1 MDDMV
6 STRKK
11 RVETFKKEREI
22 SGVLERK
29 EDLEERPHHRETI
42 SPLGLS
48 ARPQREPLISSRQNR
63 SLGGGRF
70 PKKTLAVLSGLILVG
85 LLITFFTSVRVT
97 IIPEKEERVVAS
109 LLTLTT
115 YKTTASSTLSF
126 TEYSSGGESASEEVS
141 VSGTESVSKKAS
153 GEIVILNSYSA
164 SPVRLIANTRFL
176 APNGNIYRIT
186 DAVNVPGMRKE
197 GGTTTPG
204 TLTVR
209 VYADQPGPNYN
220 LKLTDFTIPGF
231 KGEAQFEKV
240 IARSKT
246 EMTGG
251 EEGLVPVLRE
261 EEAAAARERLKK
273 TVTERL
279 SRKKTSELPQG
290 FVVIP
295 SASEI
300 IWTEKVGAVGTNNK
314 VALLVTG
321 ELQGKLVEEEDLL
334 RSLFGED
341 ATRFTIE
348 SLDGATFLTEDGGTA
363 DRLRVN
369 VTGKLS
375 LVAKVP
381 TDELKTKILGKK
393 KGELSALFGA
403 YSGIAEARVNFF
415 PFWARRVPD
424 NQARVTVTITTLP

>member
-1 MDDMV
+1 MV

-11 RVETFKKEREI
+11 RAETPKEERE
-22 SGVLERK
+22 VRPTLVE
-29 EDLEERPHHRETI
+29 EEEVEERPRLRETT

-48 ARPQREPLISSRQNR
+48 ARPVREPLMVSRQRR

-70 PKKTLAVLSGLILVG
+70 PKKTIGVLGGVILVG
-85 LLITFFTSVRVT
+85 LLITFFTSVRVSIT
-97 IIPEKEERVVAS
+97 PEKEERTVDET
-109 LLTLTT
+109 LILTT
-115 YKTTASSTLSF
+115 NKTTASSTLSF

-141 VSGTESVSKKAS
+141 ARGTERVSRKAS
-153 GEIVILNSYSA
+153 GEIVILNSYST

-186 DAVNVPGMRKE
+186 EAVNVPGMRKE

-204 TLTVR
+204 TLAVR

-231 KGEAQFEKV
+231 KGEPQFEKV
-240 IARSKT
+240 VARSKT

-251 EEGLVPVLRE
+251 EEGLVPVLSE
-261 EEAAAARERLKK
+261 EEANTAREQLKK
-273 TVTERL
+273 TITERL
-279 SRKKTSELPQG
+279 TRKKTSELPQG

-295 SASEI
+295 SASLI
-300 IWTEKVGAVGTNNK
+300 VWTEKVGAVGTDNK
-314 VALLVTG
+314 VSLEVTG
-321 ELQGKLVEEEDLL
+321 ELKGKLVKEEDLL
-334 RSLFGED
+334 ASLFGEES
-341 ATRFTIE
+341 TRFTIE
-348 SLDGATFLTEDGGTA
+348 SLDAVTFKAEDGGTA
-363 DRLRVN
+363 DRLKVN
-369 VTGKLS
+369 VQGKLP

-381 TDELKTKILGKK
+381 TDELKTKMLGKK
-393 KGELSALFGA
+393 KGELSSLFNT

-424 NQARVTVTITTLP
+424 NEARVTVTITTLP